1 MADRFPLIVNSVSQK
16 IEELVSGDNLDLS
29 GNNIVISGDTGS
41 GKYLTSNGTV
51 VSWGSPG
58 DVYLNASQT
67 LTNKT
72 FDSCV
77 ISGSVN
83 TLSNIPNTALVNSGI
98 TVNGSTIALGGTVTT
113 PDNNT
118 TYSVSAVDG
127 SSGARKILRLTSG
140 GNAGAGVDDDIT
152 LVAGTNMTISRAG
165 DELTF
170 ASSYV
175 DTDTITTLESATGG
189 VAQTGAMVIA
199 AGGSSTV
206 SQDAATKTITIS
218 STYVDTITRLRAT
231 TGQVFAP
238 ADFTFL
244 DGGATTVSQGVD
256 GNGDPTITY
265 SSVNTVTRAKGG
277 AAGSFVSGDVEF
289 TGGTNVTVS
298 QAGNTISIASVDTDT
313 VTRLAT

>member
-16 IEELVSGDNLDLS
+16 IEELVSGDNLDLT
-29 GNNIVISGDTGS
+29 GNNIVIGGDTGS

-118 TYSVSAVDG
+118 TYTV
-127 SSGARKILRLTSG
+127 
-140 GNAGAGVDDDIT
+140 
-152 LVAGTNMTISRAG
+152 
-165 DELTF
+165 
-170 ASSYV
+170 
-175 DTDTITTLESATGG
+175 
-189 VAQTGAMVIA
+189 
-199 AGGSSTV
+199 STV
-206 SQDAATKTITIS
+206 DLSLIHI
-218 STYVDTITRLRAT
+218 
-231 TGQVFAP
+231 
-238 ADFTFL
+238 
-244 DGGATTVSQGVD
+244 
-256 GNGDPTITY
+256 
-265 SSVNTVTRAKGG
+265 
-277 AAGSFVSGDVEF
+277 
-289 TGGTNVTVS
+289 
-298 QAGNTISIASVDTDT
+298 
-313 VTRLAT
+313 